1 MLMIAA
7 LSNDACKAFISHASK
22 VTYLSIINYELLI
35 FCPIIDSVP
44 ISYLHVDAVSSDTLL
59 ITWTGADCVQ
69 TYGVFINGT
78 NVNTTSGMSLL
89 YDTGGNIGSI
99 DVLVNSYDYFGR
111 AVSNLTTQYQFNSEC
126 HKNLTM

>member
-1 MLMIAA
+1 MI
-7 LSNDACKAFISHASK
+7 NK
-22 VTYLSIINYELLI
+22 Y

-44 ISYLHVDAVSSDTLL
+44 ISYLNVDAVSSGTLL

-69 TYGVFINGT
+69 TYDVFINGT

-99 DVLVNSYDYFGR
+99 DVSVNSYDYFGR
-111 AVSNLTTQYQFNSEC
+111 AVGNLTTQYQFNSE
-126 HKNLTM
+126 